1 VTHNWQVSDQQDGAV
16 GPASDPGDPP
26 AGPGGPRPI
35 PELVGYGDAVVAPP
49 RTGRPGDDGP
59 TGVAGRPGGPD
70 GRPVTD
76 DDRNRYG
83 LLLDRAAEGGLL
95 ASHEYEVR
103 LRELAS
109 ASTVDEMHRIVTEL
123 PAFTGPLPTAGRWRA
138 AAAAGPA
145 GLTGPRKRRTNTRLM
160 MVVLVLVLVVSMV
173 VVYISAQHLTRIH
186 NGGLWMPPEPGLSA
200 LRL

>member
-1 VTHNWQVSDQQDGAV
+1 
-16 GPASDPGDPP
+16 
-26 AGPGGPRPI
+26 
-35 PELVGYGDAVVAPP
+35 
-49 RTGRPGDDGP
+49 
-59 TGVAGRPGGPD
+59 
-70 GRPVTD
+70 VTD

-123 PAFTGPLPTAGRWRA
+123 PAFTGPLPTTGRRRA
-138 AAAAGPA
+138 AAPTGSAGPA
-145 GLTGPRKRRTNTRLM
+145 GLTGPRKRRTNTRLV
-160 MVVLVLVLVVSMV
+160 MVALVLVLVVSMV
-173 VVYISAQHLTRIH
+173 VVYISAQHLTRLH